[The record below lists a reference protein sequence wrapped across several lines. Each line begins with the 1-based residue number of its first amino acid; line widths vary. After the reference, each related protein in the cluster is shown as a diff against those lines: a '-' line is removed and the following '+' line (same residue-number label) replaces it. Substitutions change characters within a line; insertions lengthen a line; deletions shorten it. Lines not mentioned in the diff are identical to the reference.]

1 MDVTNSS
8 GFYDTSNSQNS
19 SGYGNSTYADSKIET
34 SDTGES
40 LQQEVDKVHVIVYLV
55 IGKYPM

>member
-19 SGYGNSTYADSKIET
+19 SGYGNSTYTDDKIQT
-34 SDTGES
+34 SDSGES
-40 LQQEVDKVHVIVYLV
+40 LQEVDQVHVIVYLV

>member
-8 GFYDTSNSQNS
+8 GFYDISNSQNN
-19 SGYGNSTYADSKIET
+19 SGYGNSTYTDDKIET

-40 LQQEVDKVHVIVYLV
+40 LQEVDKVHVIVYLV
-55 IGKYPM
+55 IGKYRM

>member
-8 GFYDTSNSQNS
+8 EFYDTSNSQNS
-19 SGYGNSTYADSKIET
+19 SGYGNSTYTDGKIEN

-40 LQQEVDKVHVIVYLV
+40 LQEVDKVHVIVYLV

>member
-8 GFYDTSNSQNS
+8 GIYDTSNSQKS
-19 SGYGNSTYADSKIET
+19 SGYGNSTYTDGKIET

-40 LQQEVDKVHVIVYLV
+40 VQEVDRVHVIVYLV